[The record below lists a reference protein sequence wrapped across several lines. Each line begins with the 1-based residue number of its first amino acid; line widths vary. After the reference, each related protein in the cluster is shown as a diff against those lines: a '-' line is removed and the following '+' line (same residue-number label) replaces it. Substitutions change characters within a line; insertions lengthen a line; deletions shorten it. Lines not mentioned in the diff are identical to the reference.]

1 MSAVT
6 RETLDGVKK
15 FARSFQHVIDLAD
28 ALESVEALKQL
39 EAERKAQLA
48 ATTGLLNT
56 TSSKLQ
62 TAFAD
67 VRAAEAT
74 LADAVNATAMA
85 KTQAVETTNA
95 ARREATQVIKD
106 AHQEAQTEFDMRVAD
121 AKKSQAEVEK
131 LIAGLRGEVS
141 RTEDLLASKKSDLI
155 AVQGQIDKAKAHIAG
170 ILKGV

>member
-1 MSAVT
+1 MTVT

-15 FARSFQHVIDLAD
+15 FARSFQYVIDLAD
-28 ALESVEALKQL
+28 NLESVEALKQL
-39 EAERKAQLA
+39 EAEHKAQLA
-48 ATTGLLNT
+48 DTDK
-56 TSSKLQ
+56 KLSG
-62 TAFAD
+62 AID
-67 VRAAEAT
+67 VLGKTNASIKAAEAT